1 MKAILWV
8 PKILI
13 IISLIGVALVAILA
27 FASAF
32 VAATMG
38 SQATQ
43 ELPEPLIKQPATVL
57 LILSF
62 VYLFISICYS
72 DSVEP
77 LSEGIARISAFVGV
91 SAGVLSF
98 LYFQNHDVLAI
109 IANHDF
115 QDGSRQAIPVFQ
127 GLAAIA
133 PWWLL
138 GALVCAG
145 FVGMTNDRS
154 HNIGLAAFL
163 LGGSYLVV
171 KVLMA
176 FL

>member
-1 MKAILWV
+1 M
-8 PKILI
+8 
-13 IISLIGVALVAILA
+13 
-27 FASAF
+27 
-32 VAATMG
+32 
-38 SQATQ
+38 
-43 ELPEPLIKQPATVL
+43 
-57 LILSF
+57 
-62 VYLFISICYS
+62 
-72 DSVEP
+72 
-77 LSEGIARISAFVGV
+77 

-115 QDGSRQAIPVFQ
+115 QDVSRQAILVFQ